1 MKILLTED
9 VKKLGKKG
17 EIVDVSDGYAKNFI
31 LPKKLG
37 IEANKAVLNE
47 WQVKKG
53 SEENRK
59 RKEEEEAK
67 ALAKELTGKEVV
79 IRTKAG
85 DGGRLFGSITSKDV
99 AEAAEKQ
106 LGLKV
111 DKKKIQMPDAI
122 KGVGEYTVTIKL
134 HAKAAAEIRLKVEN
148 DG

>member
-37 IEANKAVLNE
+37 IEATKAVMNE
-47 WQVKKG
+47 WQTKKG

-67 ALAKELTGKEVV
+67 ALAAELNGKEVV
-79 IRTKAG
+79 IRTKTG
-85 DGGRLFGSITSKDV
+85 EGGRLFGSITSKDV
-99 AEAAEKQ
+99 AEALEKQ
-106 LGLKV
+106 LKLKV
-111 DKKKIQMPDAI
+111 DKKKIQVAEPI
-122 KGVGEYTVTIKL
+122 KSFGAFEIPIKL
-134 HAKAAAEIRLKVEN
+134 HPQVTGTLNVVVEEA
-148 DG
+148 